1 MSLRD
6 RWHRWRNRPKR
17 KKVAKSRPEP
27 TKEDLR
33 EFVYLDEVSLRSLLS
48 SLRGDLRDGLS
59 EQTADETL
67 VEAATNLEATNA
79 LIGTAGVS
87 SRFQTTNSSTIQT
100 SRKATV
106 QSWFRDFRAIK
117 GLRLIEVAEAQSPAP
132 DLDVLLTTT
141 DKSLLAADEDLR
153 RGELVEFRVRL
164 SADPVY
170 RLSTMVTEFT
180 GMADD
185 FPDIFAAGN
194 AHESLKQI
202 QPVNKILERLL
213 AGLIPIRATAVDHH
227 VITVMGVRYVVHK
240 DLIRGLKVKREPLQV
255 VGLTEH
261 LAYWKDLRRVLFSD
275 AEFTLIGRV
284 SRPGLHS
291 SWTPVKLA
299 DMFQELV
306 PDLVGQI
313 NAAGR
318 IPLSSTETIAAED
331 PNSTKLSKALVLYV
345 EAFLVATDKTLTES
359 EQSALASEIAMLSDR
374 SGSAS
379 DQRSAF
385 AITNVRL
392 QELTGANVKSKRDL
406 ELREQARTASGL
418 PLFPMMSSTALMPTA
433 APTMTSPEIE
443 PENIIDTE
451 IIAIYW

>member
-1 MSLRD
+1 MTLRD
-6 RWHRWRNRPKR
+6 RWRRWRNRPQR
-17 KKVAKSRPEP
+17 KKAAEPRPEP
-27 TKEDLR
+27 TKDDLR

-48 SLRGDLRDGLS
+48 SLQGDLRDGRS
-59 EQTADETL
+59 EETADEFQ

-79 LIGTAGVS
+79 LVGTAGVS

-106 QSWFRDFRAIK
+106 QSWFRDFRKIA
-117 GLRLIEVAEAQSPAP
+117 GLRLIEVAEVKDPAI
-132 DLDVLLTTT
+132 DLDALLTTT
-141 DKSLLAADEDLR
+141 DKSLLVSPEDLR
-153 RGELVEFRVRL
+153 RGELVEFRVKL

-185 FPDIFAAGN
+185 FPDMFAAGDTLG
-194 AHESLKQI
+194 SLQQV

-213 AGLIPIRATAVDHH
+213 AGLIPIRATAVDYS
-227 VITVMGVRYVVHK
+227 VITVDEVKYVVHN
-240 DLIRGLKVKREPLQV
+240 DLIKNLSIGREPLQI

-275 AEFTLIGRV
+275 AEFTLLGRV
-284 SRPGLHS
+284 SRPGVHS

-299 DMFQELV
+299 DMFQDLV

-318 IPLSSTETIAAED
+318 LPPAGAEAAVAVD
-331 PNSTKLSKALVLYV
+331 PNSAKLAKALELYV
-345 EAFLVATDKTLTES
+345 EASLIATDKMLDEADQTTL
-359 EQSALASEIAMLSDR
+359 AGEIAILSVR

-379 DQRSAF
+379 EQRAAF
-385 AITNVRL
+385 SVAGARL
-392 QELTGANVKSKRDL
+392 QELTGAKVGPKRDL
-406 ELREQARTASGL
+406 KLREQARVSSGL
-418 PLFPMMSSTALMPTA
+418 PLFPVLSSNALA
-433 APTMTSPEIE
+433 QVSPPASETKAE
-443 PENIIDTE
+443 TEHLIDVE
-451 IIAIYW
+451 VIAIYW

>member
-6 RWHRWRNRPKR
+6 RWRRWRNRPKR
-17 KKVAKSRPEP
+17 KKVAESRPEP

-59 EQTADETL
+59 EQTADEIQ

-79 LIGTAGVS
+79 LVGTAGVS

-106 QSWFRDFRAIK
+106 QSWFRDFRTIE
-117 GLRLIEVAEAQSPAP
+117 GLRLIEVAEAQSPAA
-132 DLDVLLTTT
+132 DLDALLTTT

-185 FPDIFAAGN
+185 FPDMFAAGN
-194 AHESLKQI
+194 AHETLKQV

-213 AGLIPIRATAVDHH
+213 AGLIPIRATAVDYS
-227 VITVMGVRYVVHK
+227 VITVKGNKYVVHD
-240 DLIRGLKVKREPLQV
+240 DLIRDLEVKREPLQI

-318 IPLSSTETIAAED
+318 IPLSAADPVTTEN
-331 PNSTKLSKALVLYV
+331 PNSAKLSKALELYV

-359 EQSALASEIAMLSDR
+359 EQSALAREITTLSNR

-385 AITNVRL
+385 AMTNGRL
-392 QELTGANVKSKRDL
+392 QEITGAKVKSKRDL

-418 PLFPMMSSTALMPTA
+418 PLFPMMSSNALVPTA
-433 APTMTSPEIE
+433 PPTTTSTAVEVE
-443 PENIIDTE
+443 YLIDTE

>member
-6 RWHRWRNRPKR
+6 RWRRWRNRPKR
-17 KKVAKSRPEP
+17 KKIADPRPEP

-59 EQTADETL
+59 EQTADEIQ

-79 LIGTAGVS
+79 LVGTAGVS

-117 GLRLIEVAEAQSPAP
+117 GLRLIEVAEAQSSAV
-132 DLDVLLTTT
+132 DLNALLTTT
-141 DKSLLAADEDLR
+141 DKSLFAADEDLR

-180 GMADD
+180 GMAGD
-185 FPDIFAAGN
+185 FPDMFAAGN
-194 AHESLKQI
+194 AHESLKQV

-213 AGLIPIRATAVDHH
+213 AGLIPIRATAVDYS
-227 VITVMGVRYVVHK
+227 VITIKGSKYVVHN
-240 DLIRGLKVKREPLQV
+240 DLIRGLKVKREPLQI

-275 AEFTLIGRV
+275 AEFTVIGRV
-284 SRPGLHS
+284 SRSGLHS

-318 IPLSSTETIAAED
+318 IPIPSTETVMAED
-331 PNSTKLSKALVLYV
+331 PNSTKLSKALELYV
-345 EAFLVATDKTLTES
+345 DAFLADTDKKLTKS
-359 EQSALASEIAMLSDR
+359 QQSALASEIATLSDR

-385 AITNVRL
+385 AHTNARL
-392 QELTGANVKSKRDL
+392 HELTGAKVKSKRDL
-406 ELREQARTASGL
+406 ELREQARIVSGL
-418 PLFPMMSSTALMPTA
+418 PLFPMMGPSTLVSTVSQVATPSDTDVEHL
-433 APTMTSPEIE
+433 
-443 PENIIDTE
+443 IDTE